1 MYQLLKGIKYCHDMR
16 VLHRDLKPQNLLIN
30 SRNQLKLGDF
40 GLARAVGIPVNTFSN
55 EVVTLWYRAPDV
67 LLGSRS
73 YSNTID
79 IWSAG
84 CIMAEMFTG
93 RPLFAGSSNDDQLI
107 KIFRIMGTPS
117 EATWHGVSQLSN
129 WKNNFPPYPPQR
141 FEQQLPQMDPY
152 AIDLLK
158 KLLVYDPNLRWEA
171 GRCLTHPYFQ
181 ELWQPPAPQHSLQMP
196 VHMHE
201 QQQLQQLHMQQQYQ
215 HQHQQSMRLQLQ
227 QQQQYQQGVN
237 PHQHHMPPPHG
248 PPYQKVVAQRFA
260 TRAYAARAIYVAN
273 LSNNTNEAKL
283 REVFGK
289 YGNIIGIRFG
299 EGNNEYKY
307 AHVYFGA
314 GEVPQ
319 SETNVFMFTR
329 DFEATPEEI
338 LEVDS
343 SVKQAEE
350 ENQAITIDDNLL
362 VVRSALYR
370 VGDQQKSTRMRNS
383 AGKAMPDVNGFSKGY
398 TAGYRKGVEDGMKLA
413 KESGVSK
420 L

>member
-1 MYQLLKGIKYCHDMR
+1 MEGNYQRLEHLGEGTYATVYKGRSPRGEIVALKEIHLDPEEGAPSTAIREISLMKELDHENVVKLLDVVHTETKLMLVFEFMDKDLKRYMDANGNHGALPPQTIKLLMYQLLKGIKYCHEMR

-30 SRNQLKLGDF
+30 ARNQLKLGDF

-67 LLGSRS
+67 LLGSRN
-73 YSNTID
+73 YTTTID

-171 GRCLTHPYFQ
+171 ARCLMHPYFQ
-181 ELWQPPAPQHSLQMP
+181 DLWQPPVPQHSLQMP
-196 VHMHE
+196 AHMHE

-215 HQHQQSMRLQLQ
+215 HQQNMRLQLQ
-227 QQQQYQQGVN
+227 QQQQQQYQQQQHQHPQYPQGMN
-237 PHQHHMPPPHG
+237 PHQQHPQG
-248 PPYQKVVAQRFA
+248 PPYQQ
-260 TRAYAARAIYVAN
+260 
-273 LSNNTNEAKL
+273 
-283 REVFGK
+283 
-289 YGNIIGIRFG
+289 
-299 EGNNEYKY
+299 
-307 AHVYFGA
+307 
-314 GEVPQ
+314 
-319 SETNVFMFTR
+319 
-329 DFEATPEEI
+329 
-338 LEVDS
+338 
-343 SVKQAEE
+343 
-350 ENQAITIDDNLL
+350 
-362 VVRSALYR
+362 
-370 VGDQQKSTRMRNS
+370 
-383 AGKAMPDVNGFSKGY
+383 
-398 TAGYRKGVEDGMKLA
+398 
-413 KESGVSK
+413 
-420 L
+420 

>member
-1 MYQLLKGIKYCHDMR
+1 MDKDLKRYMDANGNHGALPPQTIKLLMYQLLKGIKYCHEMR

-30 SRNQLKLGDF
+30 ARNQLKLGDF

-67 LLGSRS
+67 LLGSRN
-73 YSNTID
+73 YTTTID

-171 GRCLTHPYFQ
+171 ARCLTHPYFQ
-181 ELWQPPAPQHSLQMP
+181 DLWQPPVPQHSLQMP
-196 VHMHE
+196 AHMHE

-215 HQHQQSMRLQLQ
+215 HQQNMRLQLQ
-227 QQQQYQQGVN
+227 QQQQQQYHQQQHQHQQHQHPQYQQGMN
-237 PHQHHMPPPHG
+237 PHQQHPQG
-248 PPYQKVVAQRFA
+248 PPYQQ
-260 TRAYAARAIYVAN
+260 
-273 LSNNTNEAKL
+273 
-283 REVFGK
+283 
-289 YGNIIGIRFG
+289 
-299 EGNNEYKY
+299 
-307 AHVYFGA
+307 
-314 GEVPQ
+314 
-319 SETNVFMFTR
+319 
-329 DFEATPEEI
+329 
-338 LEVDS
+338 
-343 SVKQAEE
+343 
-350 ENQAITIDDNLL
+350 
-362 VVRSALYR
+362 
-370 VGDQQKSTRMRNS
+370 
-383 AGKAMPDVNGFSKGY
+383 
-398 TAGYRKGVEDGMKLA
+398 
-413 KESGVSK
+413 
-420 L
+420 